1 MAFAKISP
9 ASALSLTLVKDHGTP
24 ADLKSARASIFQD
37 AKARFGIPLNVKIK
51 VEIRDR
57 NNPDYCVIKTK
68 GDVKFELA
76 DDGLWVNAARNAA
89 PVAAPAPKMG
99 WFKLEKD
106 ALQEL
111 VVDTMTASEAVD
123 LPDGTSYVATG
134 VSVGNGAVFVQVALD
149 AL

>member
-24 ADLKSARASIFQD
+24 DDLKAARKSIFDD
-37 AKARFGIPLNVKIK
+37 AKARFGIPLSTKIK

-68 GDVKFELA
+68 SDAPFELA
-76 DDGLWVNAARNAA
+76 DDGLWVNAARDAA

-99 WFKLEKD
+99 WFKLDKD
-106 ALQEL
+106 DLQEL
-111 VVDTMTASEAVD
+111 VIDTKFAHDAVD
-123 LPDGTSYVATG
+123 LPDVTIMLADG
-134 VSVGNGAVFVQVALD
+134 VVSGNGAVFVQVALD
-149 AL
+149 DL